1 MKRHILTFVLL
12 AILMTVVFMAFAR
25 DEQKVLVDLTRFN
38 SASIDLTGDFKRLKD
53 EAKLNVANN
62 MIVTELKASVQ
73 NMAKEKVNP

>member
-25 DEQKVLVDLTRFN
+25 DEQKVSVDLTRFN

-62 MIVTELKASVQ
+62 TICH
-73 NMAKEKVNP
+73 